1 MEKYLI
7 LIKKFDNLNESAHE
21 VIIDQLYELGV
32 EGVEIKTP
40 WTQQELEK
48 SGGDY
53 FDIENNPDESVINAY
68 IKEEAFLI
76 NKSAID
82 KIIGVYEV
90 TGVEEESKWLLAYQK
105 YFEIM
110 KPGKRFVIVPA
121 WKEYEP
127 RDRELIIKIDPSIA
141 FGTGSHPTTKNV
153 LLLMEDMDF
162 KGKSIVDVGAG
173 SGILSYGAYLLG
185 ARDILVI
192 DNDEDAIKV
201 SMENLKNINSNNSI
215 KFIVNNLLDGV
226 DKKFEVIIAN
236 IVADVIIML
245 SDYLDTNLEYEG
257 IFLVSGIIAEKWTAV
272 FDKIVECGLV
282 LEKKIEEDG
291 WVTAKFIKEIK

>member
-7 LIKKFDNLNESAHE
+7 LIKKFDNLNESAYE
-21 VIIDQLYELGV
+21 VIIDQLYDLGV

-40 WTQQELEK
+40 WTQKEIDQ

-53 FDIENNPDESVINAY
+53 FDIENNPDETLINAY

-76 NKSAID
+76 NKMAID
-82 KIIGVYEV
+82 KIIGDYEV

-127 RDRELIIKIDPSIA
+127 KDKELIIKIDPSIA

-162 KGKSIVDVGAG
+162 KGKSVVDVGAG

-185 ARDILVI
+185 ARDTLVI

-201 SMENLKNINSNNSI
+201 SIENLKIINKNNS
-215 KFIVNNLLDGV
+215 FEFMVNNLLEGI
-226 DKKFEVIIAN
+226 DKKYEIIIAN

-245 SDYLDTNLEYEG
+245 SDYLETNLEDGG
-257 IFLVSGIIAEKWTAV
+257 IFLVSGIIAEKWSAV
-272 FDKIVECGLV
+272 FEKIVEKGLS

-291 WVTAKFIKEIK
+291 WVTAKFIKVSK

>member
-7 LIKKFDNLNESAHE
+7 LIKKFDNLNESAYE
-21 VIIDQLYELGV
+21 VIIDQLYDLGV
-32 EGVEIKTP
+32 EGVEIKMP
-40 WTQQELEK
+40 WTQKEINQ

-53 FDIENNPDESVINAY
+53 FDIENNPDETVINAY

-76 NKSAID
+76 NKMAID
-82 KIIGVYEV
+82 KIIGDYEV

-127 RDRELIIKIDPSIA
+127 KDKELIIKIDPSIA

-162 KGKSIVDVGAG
+162 KGKSVVDVGAG

-185 ARDILVI
+185 ARDTLVI

-201 SMENLKNINSNNSI
+201 SIENLKIINKNNS
-215 KFIVNNLLDGV
+215 FEFMVNNLLEGI
-226 DKKFEVIIAN
+226 DKKYEIIIAN

-245 SDYLDTNLEYEG
+245 SDYLETNLEDGG
-257 IFLVSGIIAEKWTAV
+257 IFLVSGIIAEKWSAV
-272 FDKIVECGLV
+272 FEKIVEKGLS

-291 WVTAKFIKEIK
+291 WVTAKFIKVSK

>member
-7 LIKKFDNLNESAHE
+7 LIKKFDNLNNEAHE
-21 VIIDQLYELGV
+21 VIIDQLYDLGV

-40 WTQQELEK
+40 WTQKELDQ

-53 FDIENNPDESVINAY
+53 FDIENNPDETVINAY
-68 IKEEAFLI
+68 IPEEAFLL
-76 NKSAID
+76 NKTAID
-82 KIIGVYEV
+82 KIIGPYEI
-90 TGVEEESKWLLAYQK
+90 TGVEDESKWLLAYQK

-121 WKEYEP
+121 WKEYEEKEN
-127 RDRELIIKIDPSIA
+127 ELIIKIDPSIA

-162 KGKSIVDVGAG
+162 TGKSVVDVGAG

-185 ARDILVI
+185 AKDILVI

-201 SMENLKNINSNNSI
+201 SMENLININKNNKI
-215 KFIVNNLLDGV
+215 EFIVNNLLAGV

-245 SDYLDTNLEYEG
+245 SDYLEKNLGDGG
-257 IFLVSGIIAEKWTAV
+257 IFLVSGIIAEKWPTV
-272 FDKIVECGLV
+272 FDKVVNSGLS

-291 WVTAKFIKEIK
+291 WVTAKFIRVI

>member
-7 LIKKFDNLNESAHE
+7 LIKKFDNLNESAYE
-21 VIIDQLYELGV
+21 VIIDQLYDLGV

-40 WTQQELEK
+40 WTQKEIDQ

-53 FDIENNPDESVINAY
+53 FDIENNPDETVINAY

-76 NKSAID
+76 NKMAIE
-82 KIIGVYEV
+82 KIIGDYEV

-127 RDRELIIKIDPSIA
+127 KDKELIIKIDPSIA

-162 KGKSIVDVGAG
+162 KGKSVVDVGAG

-185 ARDILVI
+185 ARDTLVI

-201 SMENLKNINSNNSI
+201 SIENLKIINKNNS
-215 KFIVNNLLDGV
+215 FEFMVNNLLEGI
-226 DKKFEVIIAN
+226 DKKYEIIIAN

-245 SDYLDTNLEYEG
+245 SDYLETNLEDGG
-257 IFLVSGIIAEKWTAV
+257 IFLVSGIIAEKWSAV
-272 FDKIVECGLV
+272 FEKIVEKGLS

-291 WVTAKFIKEIK
+291 WVTAKFIKVSK